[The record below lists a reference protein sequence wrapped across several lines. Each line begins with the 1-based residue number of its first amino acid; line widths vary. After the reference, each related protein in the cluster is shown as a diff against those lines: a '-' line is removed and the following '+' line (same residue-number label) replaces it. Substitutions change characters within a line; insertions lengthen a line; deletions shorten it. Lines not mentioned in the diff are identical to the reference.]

1 MKHRAAVTF
10 VVAAL
15 LGATIWL
22 ASPWV
27 TGHKEPWDADGIF
40 YLGALVVTGLIA
52 GVVSPKPLWAHY
64 FGSFIGQLSYGL
76 LFLRVGPL
84 VFVGVGFLLAY
95 CLLFVAAAFAA
106 ARIRAFLG
114 GQQTAA

>member
-1 MKHRAAVTF
+1 MTHRAAVTF
-10 VVAAL
+10 IVAAV

-22 ASPWV
+22 LSPWV

-40 YLGALVVTGLIA
+40 YFGALVVAGLIA

-64 FGSFIGQLSYGL
+64 LGSLIGQLSYEL
-76 LFLRVGPL
+76 LFLKVGPL
-84 VFVGVGFLLAY
+84 VVVGVGFLLAY

-106 ARIRAFLG
+106 ARVRAFLS
-114 GQQTAA
+114 GQQTVV

>member
-1 MKHRAAVTF
+1 MKHRAPITF
-10 VVAAL
+10 VVAAV

-22 ASPWV
+22 LSPWI
-27 TGHKEPWDADGIF
+27 TGHEEPWDADGIF
-40 YLGALVVTGLIA
+40 YFGALLATGLIA
-52 GVVSPKPLWAHY
+52 GVVTPKPLWAHY

-76 LFLRVGPL
+76 LFLKVGPL
-84 VFVGVGFLLAY
+84 VFVGVVFLLAY

-114 GQQTAA
+114 GQQTVA

>member
-10 VVAAL
+10 VVAAV
-15 LGATIWL
+15 LGATIWFL
-22 ASPWV
+22 SPWV
-27 TGHKEPWDADGIF
+27 TGHEEPWDVDGIF
-40 YLGALVVTGLIA
+40 YFGALIIAGLIA
-52 GVVSPKPLWAHY
+52 GAISPKPFWAHY
-64 FGSFIGQLSYGL
+64 FGSFIGQLSYEL
-76 LFLRVGPL
+76 LFLKAGPL
-84 VFVGVGFLLAY
+84 VVIGVGFLLAY

>member
-10 VVAAL
+10 VVAAM

-27 TGHKEPWDADGIF
+27 TGQKEPWDADGIF

-52 GVVSPKPLWAHY
+52 GFVSPKPLWAHY
-64 FGSFIGQLSYGL
+64 LGSFIGQLSYGV
-76 LFLRVGPL
+76 LFLKVGPL
-84 VFVGVGFLLAY
+84 VFIGVAFLLAY

-106 ARIRAFLG
+106 ARIRAFLR
-114 GQQTAA
+114 GQQTTA